1 MREQRMHLVPRG
13 TLIALVGNP
22 NCGKTALF
30 NRLTGSHQKVANY
43 AGATVEKKEGRLSL
57 SDGRALRV
65 LDLPGVYSL
74 YPRSDDERVACAVLL
89 GQSPGEKRPD
99 ALVCVVDATNL
110 RRGLRLVLA
119 VQRLGLPCLVV
130 LNMADLAAG
139 RGLQIDPE
147 AMSQALGVPVVT
159 SVAVQ
164 SGGDAAVR
172 HWLAGQPW
180 AHWPQGPQAR
190 SQGAVQG
197 TEQGSEQAS
206 VQVGPDASLEQAHAE
221 GDHVRVQAL
230 LCRLQLDSLV
240 PDALSDRID
249 RVVLHPVL
257 GPLLLLAV
265 LFLVF
270 QAVFAW
276 ANIPMEAIKNGT
288 EALSAMA
295 LQAWPDVWWRA
306 LLVQGLLAGMGGVL
320 VFLPQ
325 ILILFFFILLLEES
339 GYLPRA
345 AFLLDRIM
353 GGVGLSGRSF
363 IPLLSS
369 FACAVPGIMAAR
381 SIANRRD
388 RLVTILIAPLMT
400 CSARLPVY
408 TLLISA
414 FIPADNWHG
423 MHLQGLVLLGLYFT
437 GIAGGMAVAWVLKWL
452 TRSGRQSRPLM
463 MELPSY
469 HWPTLRNLAMGLWQ
483 RAWIF
488 LRRVGSVILLLSV
501 ALWWLASYPAAPV
514 GAVGPAIEHSYAG
527 QVGRALQVLFAPLG
541 FNWQISVALLTGMAA
556 REVAIGALAT
566 VYAVVAADAGAA
578 TALAPVLA
586 EQWSL
591 ATGMALLAW
600 YIFAPQCLSTL
611 VAIHRES
618 GGWKLPAITLLYQL
632 GLAYGAA
639 FITFR
644 VVSAWV

>member
-1 MREQRMHLVPRG
+1 
-13 TLIALVGNP
+13 
-22 NCGKTALF
+22 
-30 NRLTGSHQKVANY
+30 
-43 AGATVEKKEGRLSL
+43 
-57 SDGRALRV
+57 
-65 LDLPGVYSL
+65 
-74 YPRSDDERVACAVLL
+74 VLL
-89 GQSPGEKRPD
+89 GQSAGEKRPD

-119 VQRLGLPCLVV
+119 VKRLGLPCLVV
-130 LNMADLAAG
+130 LNMADLAAS
-139 RGLQIDPE
+139 RGLKIDVQ
-147 AMSQALGVPVVT
+147 ALSQALDLPVVS
-159 SVAVQ
+159 SVAVHA
-164 SGGDAAVR
+164 GGDAAVR
-172 HWLAGQPW
+172 DWLACEPW
-180 AHWPQGPQAR
+180 LQWSLVPAVDSSAALAFSNEAAH
-190 SQGAVQG
+190 
-197 TEQGSEQAS
+197 
-206 VQVGPDASLEQAHAE
+206 VQVQAILH
-221 GDHVRVQAL
+221 
-230 LCRLQLDSLV
+230 RLQLDALV
-240 PDALSDRID
+240 PDVLSDRID
-249 RVVLHPVL
+249 RVVLHPWV
-257 GPLLLLAV
+257 GPAVLLLV

-276 ANIPMEAIKNGT
+276 ATWPMELIKSGADT
-288 EALSAMA
+288 LSAAA
-295 LQAWPDVWWRA
+295 LQALPHAWWRD
-306 LLVQGLLAGMGGVL
+306 LLVQGLVAGMGGVL

-369 FACAVPGIMAAR
+369 FACAVPGIMATR
-381 SIANRRD
+381 TIANRRD

-414 FIPADNWHG
+414 FVPARTWAG
-423 MHLQGLVLLGLYFT
+423 LQLQGLVLLALYLA
-437 GIAGGMAVAWVLKWL
+437 GIAGGMGVAWLLKVL
-452 TRSGRQSRPLM
+452 TRTGRQTRPLM

-469 HWPTLRNLAMGLWQ
+469 HWPTLRNLALGLWQ

-488 LRRVGSVILLLSV
+488 LRRVGTVILLLTV
-501 ALWWLASYPAAPV
+501 ALWALATYPAAPA
-514 GAVGPAIEHSYAG
+514 GAPGPAIEHSYAG
-527 QVGRALQVLFAPLG
+527 QLGHVLQVLFAPLG

-566 VYAVVAADAGAA
+566 VYAVVAADGGAAA

-618 GGWKLPAITLLYQL
+618 GSWKLPAITVLYQL
-632 GLAYGAA
+632 ALAYGAA
-639 FITFR
+639 FLVFR
-644 VVSAWV
+644 VVSAWG